1 MPKVQAFFQDVVV
14 DLIKLQDDVATI
26 KLSDR
31 KTLQYFF
38 VEDGRPDRGHPIR
51 KVTEVL
57 VAYWK
62 GGKDGLIRKYGASY
76 VIAQ

>member
-1 MPKVQAFFQDVVV
+1 MPKVQASFRDVVV
-14 DLIKLQDDVATI
+14 DLIKLQGDVATI

-31 KTLQYFF
+31 GVLRHFF
-38 VEDGRPDRGHPIR
+38 IEDDRPNLGHPIR

-57 VAYWK
+57 AAYWK
-62 GGKDGLIRKYGASY
+62 GGKDALIRKYGSAY

>member
-1 MPKVQAFFQDVVV
+1 MPKAQASFQGVVV
-14 DLIKLQDDVATI
+14 DLIKLQGDVATI

-31 KTLQYFF
+31 GALRHFF
-38 VEDGRPDRGHPIR
+38 VEDGRPDLGHPIR

-57 VAYWK
+57 VAYRK
-62 GGKDGLIRKYGASY
+62 GGKNELIRKYGSCY

>member
-1 MPKVQAFFQDVVV
+1 MPKAQASFQDVIV

-31 KTLQYFF
+31 GILRHFF
-38 VEDGRPDRGHPIR
+38 VEDGRPNLGHPIW

-57 VAYWK
+57 VAYRK
-62 GGKDGLIRKYGASY
+62 GGKDALIKKYGSAY

>member
-1 MPKVQAFFQDVVV
+1 MPKAKASFQGVIA

-26 KLSDR
+26 KLSDKGALR
-31 KTLQYFF
+31 HFF
-38 VEDGRPDRGHPIR
+38 VEDGRPNLGHPIR

-57 VAYWK
+57 VAYRK
-62 GGKDGLIRKYGASY
+62 GGKDALIRKYGSAY